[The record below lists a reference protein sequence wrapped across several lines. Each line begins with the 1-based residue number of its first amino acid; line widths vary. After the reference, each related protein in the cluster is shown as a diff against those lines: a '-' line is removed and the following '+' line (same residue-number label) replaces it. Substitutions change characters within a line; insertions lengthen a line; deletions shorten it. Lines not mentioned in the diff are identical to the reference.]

1 MGGSHKMY
9 TVAQKL
15 AMLPA
20 AAMRTKHLAPSGQW
34 AWRAPKFSKRQVTTL
49 VPPPA
54 RGGPPRARA
63 CCTAGDRARRLSTA
77 PLEGQQHSLFP
88 FLLTLSGAA
97 PHQGKQRGRW
107 LLLMLL
113 LLLLLRTCTL
123 AHAHAHT

>member
-63 CCTAGDRARRLSTA
+63 CCTAGDRSPGLERDVCPQPPSRGSSILS
-77 PLEGQQHSLFP
+77 SP
-88 FLLTLSGAA
+88 FF
-97 PHQGKQRGRW
+97 
-107 LLLMLL
+107 
-113 LLLLLRTCTL
+113 
-123 AHAHAHT
+123 